1 MDNFLVQNPQ
11 YAKIGVDDHYY
22 EYATFPYEFLKV
34 PKKIY
39 EITSDFGKRC
49 IDREVVSHNGVDI
62 YAPEG
67 TIIRSPISG
76 QIVDIKNDKNGLG
89 LTMTIRGGGGG
100 KVMYVILGHLSRINP
115 NYSKKS
121 WVKRDEYIARTGGVP
136 GNPNAGTSTGPHL
149 HIEVRIG
156 GIESGYAVDP
166 KPFMIN
172 NELVIQK
179 TGKLIN
185 RGGRSELI
193 RFIKEEDLKSQS
205 FFKYSPNSDVTIM
218 NRTEYFPKKRKV
230 EPQKTNAK
238 ERLAPGIWQ
247 ITKLLIDSSVADKQV
262 LDAGMS
268 TQQGSLLNFFRKV
281 CQEPMVEFMGDTFG
295 NQYYW
300 IVRKPPFDK
309 ESFTKMMELTLTD
322 IDENDIIQ
330 TNLSWNNQGIYSWY
344 QYIPYADLL
353 GIRESAL
360 YVPAVFF
367 PEFASV
373 WGSRPL
379 CVESNYF
386 NFVFSGRFNSDK
398 VENGQN
404 GDRIIKNAIK
414 DFKYIIE
421 SNAYNPFTRRGTITL
436 IGDRRIKR
444 GTLVTLPTTG
454 EVFYVDSVNNSFDI
468 SIGSVNR
475 TTTLNV
481 SRGMYPNF
489 INGKEIGDKKFSY
502 FNIIDFGD
510 TDVNDV
516 TFDNW
521 KSVVGKWKVNFD
533 NFKFFMSKQQLYWEN
548 INKYRYVVD
557 EDYNVKEK

>member
-1 MDNFLVQNPQ
+1 MDNFLAQNPQ
-11 YAKIGVDDHYY
+11 YAKIDVGDHYY
-22 EYATFPYEFLKV
+22 DYETFPYEFLRV

-49 IDREVVSHNGVDI
+49 IDSKVTNHNGVDI

-89 LTMTIRGGGGG
+89 LTMTICGGGGG
-100 KVMYVILGHLSRINP
+100 KVIYVILGHLSSINP
-115 NYSKKS
+115 NYSKRS
-121 WVKRDEYIARTGGVP
+121 WVKRDEYIARTGGTP
-136 GNPNAGTSTGPHL
+136 GYPNAGTSTGPHL
-149 HIEVRIG
+149 HIEVRVG

-172 NELVIQK
+172 DELVIQK
-179 TGKLIN
+179 TGRVIH
-185 RGGRSELI
+185 RGRSELI
-193 RFIKEEDLKSQS
+193 RWIKEKDLKSQS

-218 NRTEYFPKKRKV
+218 NRTEYFPKKKKV

-300 IVRKPPFDK
+300 IVRRPPFDK
-309 ESFTKMMELTLTD
+309 ESFTKMMKLTLTD

-353 GIRESAL
+353 GVRESAL

-398 VENGQN
+398 IENGQN

-521 KSVVGKWKVNFD
+521 KSIVGKWKVNFD